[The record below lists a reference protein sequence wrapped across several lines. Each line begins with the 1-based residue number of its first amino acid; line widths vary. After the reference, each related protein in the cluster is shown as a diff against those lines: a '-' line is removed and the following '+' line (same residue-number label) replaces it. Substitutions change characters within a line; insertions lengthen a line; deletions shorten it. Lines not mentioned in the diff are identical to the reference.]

1 MASTNWGPS
10 NNNLRRAPD
19 VKSDQ
24 RSKLAVEH
32 EVTAMRLARV
42 RFTIRSLMGVVG
54 LTALLIG
61 GAILLLRDT
70 AATRSP
76 LPDRSTGGVIM
87 RGRNVE
93 PIKPEFKP
101 VRPKGVIMEGVDI
114 NWRPRGERQVLPRE
128 FLPAELDGGRRF

>member
-1 MASTNWGPS
+1 
-10 NNNLRRAPD
+10 
-19 VKSDQ
+19 
-24 RSKLAVEH
+24 
-32 EVTAMRLARV
+32 MRLARV

-70 AATRSP
+70 AATRPP
-76 LPDRSTGGVIM
+76 LPDRSKGGVIM
-87 RGRNVE
+87 GGRKVE
-93 PIKPEFKP
+93 PIEPEIIP

-128 FLPAELDGGRRF
+128 FLPAELHGGRRF

>member
-1 MASTNWGPS
+1 
-10 NNNLRRAPD
+10 
-19 VKSDQ
+19 
-24 RSKLAVEH
+24 
-32 EVTAMRLARV
+32 MRLARL

-76 LPDRSTGGVIM
+76 LPDRSKGGVIM
-87 RGRNVE
+87 EGRNVE
-93 PIKPEFKP
+93 PIELEFKP
-101 VRPKGVIMEGVDI
+101 DRSKSGVIMEGGDI

-128 FLPAELDGGRRF
+128 FPPAELHGGRRF

>member
-1 MASTNWGPS
+1 
-10 NNNLRRAPD
+10 
-19 VKSDQ
+19 
-24 RSKLAVEH
+24 
-32 EVTAMRLARV
+32 MRLARV

-76 LPDRSTGGVIM
+76 LPNRSKG
-87 RGRNVE
+87 
-93 PIKPEFKP
+93 
-101 VRPKGVIMEGVDI
+101 GVIMEGVDI

-128 FLPAELDGGRRF
+128 FLPAELHGGRRF

>member
-1 MASTNWGPS
+1 
-10 NNNLRRAPD
+10 
-19 VKSDQ
+19 
-24 RSKLAVEH
+24 
-32 EVTAMRLARV
+32 MRLARV

-76 LPDRSTGGVIM
+76 LPDRSKGGVIM
-87 RGRNVE
+87 EGRNVK
-93 PIKPEFKP
+93 PILEFKP
-101 VRPKGVIMEGVDI
+101 NRPKGVIMEGVDI

-128 FLPAELDGGRRF
+128 FVPAELHGGQRF